1 LTPEVMQRVQVERL
15 KKELAVKLR
24 LPKYPSDLE
33 LAELIGRGEL
43 PLRKKPVKTASGVA
57 VVTVV
62 APLYTC
68 PHGKCVYCPG
78 GAGWGTP
85 QSYTGE
91 EAVVKTAS
99 SVGYDPQRQVAAT
112 IEKLRRLGHPVDK
125 VELIIIGGTFTATS
139 PSFQKGFIK
148 RCLDALNGAPSNSL
162 EEALML
168 AESSPIHV
176 SGITV
181 ETKPDWAKKE
191 AAEKLVWMGVTK
203 VEIGVQ
209 ALDDEILKIV
219 NRGHSVRDV
228 EEATSDLKDL
238 CFKVCYHMMP
248 NLPGSNPRKDL
259 EMLLRLFEDERY
271 RPDQLK
277 IYPTLVLPGT
287 ELAEMWRR
295 GEYIPYDEDE
305 LVHVLAEFMRRVPPY
320 VRINRIQ
327 REIPLKTVL
336 AGLRTPN
343 LRQKVESFVGDGCR
357 CIRCREHG
365 HRKNQVNP
373 DRAVCNRY
381 VYRASGGL
389 EYFISYDDP
398 ESDALLGFVRVR
410 IPSRTLMDELEGA
423 GLVRELHVY
432 GQMTPVGVEPDG
444 STSQH
449 RGFGRL
455 LMEEA
460 ERVVFEEHGLDRVAV
475 ISGVGV
481 RNYYRRLGYR
491 LDGPYMCKDRGVR
504 I

>member
-1 LTPEVMQRVQVERL
+1 LTSGVMQRAEVERL

-33 LAELIGRGEL
+33 LAQLVGRGEPL
-43 PLRKKPVKTASGVA
+43 LRKKPVKTASGVA

-78 GAGWGTP
+78 GAAWGTP

-91 EAVVKTAS
+91 EAVVKNAS
-99 SVGYDPQRQVAAT
+99 SVNYDPKRQVQT
-112 IEKLRRLGHPVDK
+112 SIEKYRRLGHPVDK
-125 VELIIIGGTFTATS
+125 VELIIIGGSFTATS
-139 PSFQKGFIK
+139 QTFQKSFIK
-148 RCLDALNGAPSNSL
+148 NCLDALNGVPSNSL
-162 EEALML
+162 EEALVL
-168 AESSPIHV
+168 AESSSIHV

-181 ETKPDWAKKE
+181 ETKPDWAKGGIVKN
-191 AAEKLVWMGVTK
+191 LVQMGVTK

-209 ALDDEILKIV
+209 ALDNDILRLV
-219 NRGHSVRDV
+219 NRGHSVEDV
-228 EEATSDLKDL
+228 AEATADLKDMS
-238 CFKVCYHMMP
+238 FKVCYHVMP
-248 NLPGSNPRKDL
+248 NLPGSNPSKDL
-259 EMLLRLFEDERY
+259 EMLLRIFDDERF

-295 GEYIPYDEDE
+295 GEYKPYEEDE
-305 LVHVLAEFMRRVPPY
+305 LVSVLAEFMRRVPPY
-320 VRINRIQ
+320 VRISRIQ

-336 AGLRTPN
+336 DGLRTPN
-343 LRQKVESFVGDGCR
+343 LRQKVESLVGDGCR

-365 HRKNQVNP
+365 HRKRPVNP
-373 DRAVCNRY
+373 NRAVCNRY

-398 ESDALLGFVRVR
+398 ESDALLGFIRLR
-410 IPSRTLMDELEGA
+410 IPPRTLTDELEGA
-423 GLVRELHVY
+423 ALVRELHVY
-432 GQMTPVGVEPDG
+432 GQMKPVGTEPDET
-444 STSQH
+444 TSQH

-460 ERVVFEEHGLDRVAV
+460 ERVAFDEHGLDRVAV

-491 LDGPYMCKDRGVR
+491 LVGPYMCKDRGMS